1 MAAEVVGTTFFTQA
15 AANDPTTVMVPIPA
29 GAQPGDTMV
38 VSWWAQYA
46 EAVDPRLTGVDF
58 YFRAPNHVGA
68 YGLVGDGSDVE
79 LLFTDLGAGFGE
91 FPIVG
96 ALVVIRG
103 ATVDLA
109 SGYGAGDFGF
119 DLYDVGGDAAVVI
132 ACTHD
137 GSADNFITITGTDWT
152 HEGTIHAVPPSG
164 SATDAY
170 ALIAATSVV
179 SPVAALNILDTGA
192 SGGVLWTCAF
202 RLALLPFMA
211 GAQPPNMR
219 VGFL

>member
-1 MAAEVVGTTFFTQA
+1 MISIVGTTFFTQVA
-15 AANDPTTVMVPIPA
+15 ISTSATVMVEIPA
-29 GAQPGDTMV
+29 GAQPTDTMV

-96 ALVVIRG
+96 ALVVVRG
-103 ATVDLA
+103 GDVVTAV
-109 SGYGAGDFGF
+109 GGGAGDFGF
-119 DLYDVGGDAAVVI
+119 DLYGAGGDAAVVI

-137 GSADNFITITGTDWT
+137 ASANNFITITGTDWV
-152 HEGTIHAVPPSG
+152 HQGTVHAVPPSG
-164 SATDAY
+164 SAVDAY
-170 ALIAATSVV
+170 ALIAATNVV
-179 SPVAALNILDTGA
+179 APVSDLDILDTGA
-192 SGGVLWTCAF
+192 SGGVLWDCSF
-202 RLALLPFMA
+202 RFATTPVSSEV
-211 GAQPPNMR
+211 QPPNMR